1 MAADKEYRMASSP
14 DESPAP
20 AAPQPAAAAGAPAL
34 PRHWIDTA
42 SAGAPRDRLV
52 TDAQVKDVFV
62 MFLINVAL
70 GIVTLGFYRFWGK
83 TRIRKYLWSHV
94 SFRGERFEYSGTG
107 MELFLGFLIAL
118 AIFGPPIIGYNLWAY
133 LDPIDPRD
141 PDPVKL
147 ALYVAGSIVFILALY
162 LMLHGAVFSAQR
174 YRMTRSIWRGIRGQL
189 DGSAWTYAFLGLGLS
204 LLNLV
209 SLFWTRPWCDTVLLN
224 YRLGRASIGDRK
236 LQATI
241 GVKGLYG
248 PFTVT
253 WVATAL
259 AVVGVFAVFIAYVYQ
274 EARRLGHPPTEEE
287 AQRIINAVVWMFL
300 LIPIVY
306 LMTVSFYRA
315 ALIRA
320 VAAATRWGGV
330 GFAFPVKGWTLL
342 WFNLSNYAM
351 ILGTVGL
358 ALPYVM
364 VRYVRFVARHLSV
377 DGDIEYAA
385 LKQAEGAKPRLGE
398 GLAEYMGVG
407 LF

>member
-1 MAADKEYRMASSP
+1 MASSP
-14 DESPAP
+14 DET
-20 AAPQPAAAAGAPAL
+20 AAAAPAL

-52 TDAQVKDVFV
+52 SDALVKDVFV

-83 TRIRKYLWSHV
+83 TRIRKYLWAHV

-133 LDPIDPRD
+133 LDPIDPRN
-141 PDPVKL
+141 PDTVKL
-147 ALYVAGSIVFILALY
+147 VLYAVGSVVFILALY

-174 YRMTRSIWRGIRGQL
+174 YRMTRTNWRGIRGQL

-236 LQATI
+236 LQPAI

-253 WVATAL
+253 WIATAL
-259 AVVGVFAVFIAYVYQ
+259 AVAGVFAVVLAYIFREV
-274 EARRLGHPPTEEE
+274 ERLGHPPTEAE
-287 AQRIINAVVWMFL
+287 AQRIVDSLVWTFL
-300 LIPIVY
+300 LIPVVY

-320 VAAATRWGGV
+320 VAGGTRWGGV

-342 WFNLSNYAM
+342 WFNLSNYVM
-351 ILGTVGL
+351 ILGTIGL

-364 VRYVRFVARHLSV
+364 VRYVRFVARHLAI
-377 DGDIEYAA
+377 DGDIDYAD
-385 LKQAEGAKPRLGE
+385 LKQAEGQKPRLGE